1 MALKPDD
8 LWNFH
13 TLVASYVM
21 PTKKLCEALLKVPV
35 DKAAILKRIT
45 EIEPSPKLHKPKRY
59 YALAPRMLRRTKQ
72 PTSS

>member
-8 LWNFH
+8 LWDFH

-35 DKAAILKRIT
+35 DKVAVLKRIAK
-45 EIEPSPKLHKPKRY
+45 IQPSPKLHNRSGTTHS
-59 YALAPRMLRRTKQ
+59 APRMSRPTKK